1 MNSVAERAPDIRSR
15 GDRRGICSH
24 CGWYEGVSNAKMDGT
39 PGDYIVGAAKPTTKY
54 RIIM

>member
-24 CGWYEGVSNAKMDGT
+24 CGWYDRAPNERADDT
-39 PGDYIVGAAKPTTKY
+39 PVDYIAGGAISTPKY

>member
-1 MNSVAERAPDIRSR
+1 MNSVAERASDIRSR

-24 CGWYEGVSNAKMDGT
+24 CGWYEGVSNVKMDNPLGNHTVGT
-39 PGDYIVGAAKPTTKY
+39 AKPTTKY